1 LRRSTFWREP
11 ERIERLWDNTRYFQ
25 GELRRLGFNMGGV
38 TTPATETPITPV
50 IIGDGRKTMEF
61 SRALFDEGVLGTGIA
76 FPTVPEGKARIRLM
90 LTSEHTKAQLDRRW
104 RRWSGWRSGWGSYR
118 RRKHDCSFAGK
129 ADLQATGAGH
139 CGGRGVGYDVTI
151 SVPTFTA
158 LPSVGLEAAL
168 HIHTQV
174 SEDQIALFGFLDREE
189 KRLFERLITVSGVG
203 PKLAIKILSGLSSE
217 RTVQAIRGQDH
228 AQLTRIPGVGKKLAE
243 RLVVELKDKL
253 DDFAVAP
260 VQTSVRGAAVDD
272 VLSALTNL
280 GYQRPA
286 AEKAIEQA
294 VAKGC
299 CAGGDFDGLFRG
311 ALKVIR

>member
-1 LRRSTFWREP
+1 MIAHLR
-11 ERIERLWDNTRYFQ
+11 
-25 GELRRLGFNMGGV
+25 
-38 TTPATETPITPV
+38 
-50 IIGDGRKTMEF
+50 
-61 SRALFDEGVLGTGIA
+61 
-76 FPTVPEGKARIRLM
+76 GKLI
-90 LTSEHTKAQLDRRW
+90 HKQP
-104 RRWSGWRSGWGSYR
+104 G
-118 RRKHDCSFAGK
+118 
-129 ADLQATGAGH
+129 QAIVEAA
-139 CGGRGVGYDVTI
+139 GVGYDVCI

-158 LPSVGLEAAL
+158 LPSVGAEAAL

-174 SEDQIALFGFLDREE
+174 SDDAIALFGFLDSQE

-203 PKLAIKILSGLSSE
+203 PKLAIKMLSGLSPE

-260 VQTSVRGAAVDD
+260 VQSSVRGAAVDD
-272 VLSALTNL
+272 VLSALVNL

-294 VAKGC
+294 VTKE
-299 CAGGDFDGLFRG
+299 AGLAADFDGLFRG

>member
-1 LRRSTFWREP
+1 MIAHLRGKLIHKEP
-11 ERIERLWDNTRYFQ
+11 
-25 GELRRLGFNMGGV
+25 G
-38 TTPATETPITPV
+38 
-50 IIGDGRKTMEF
+50 
-61 SRALFDEGVLGTGIA
+61 
-76 FPTVPEGKARIRLM
+76 
-90 LTSEHTKAQLDRRW
+90 
-104 RRWSGWRSGWGSYR
+104 
-118 RRKHDCSFAGK
+118 
-129 ADLQATGAGH
+129 QAIVEAA
-139 CGGRGVGYDVTI
+139 GVGYDVVI

-158 LPSVGLEAAL
+158 LPSVGSEASL
-168 HIHTQV
+168 HIYTQV

-203 PKLAIKILSGLSSE
+203 PKLAIKMLSGLSPE
-217 RTVQAIRGQDH
+217 RTVQAIRSQDH

-260 VQTSVRGAAVDD
+260 VRAAVQGAAVDD

-294 VAKGC
+294 AAKDTSTTE
-299 CAGGDFDGLFRG
+299 DFDALFRA
-311 ALKVIR
+311 ALKLIR

>member
-1 LRRSTFWREP
+1 MIAHLRGKLIHKEP
-11 ERIERLWDNTRYFQ
+11 GQAIVE
-25 GELRRLGFNMGGV
+25 
-38 TTPATETPITPV
+38 AA
-50 IIGDGRKTMEF
+50 GD
-61 SRALFDEGVLGTGIA
+61 
-76 FPTVPEGKARIRLM
+76 
-90 LTSEHTKAQLDRRW
+90 
-104 RRWSGWRSGWGSYR
+104 
-118 RRKHDCSFAGK
+118 
-129 ADLQATGAGH
+129 
-139 CGGRGVGYDVTI
+139 GYDVTI
-151 SVPTFTA
+151 SIPTFTA
-158 LPSVGLEAAL
+158 LPSEGQEVSL

-203 PKLAIKILSGLSSE
+203 PKLAVKMLSGLSPE

-260 VQTSVRGAAVDD
+260 VASSVRGAAVDD
-272 VLSALTNL
+272 VLSALVNL

-294 VAKGC
+294 VAKE
-299 CAGGDFDGLFRG
+299 AALAGDFDGLFRG